1 MPDRRITAAIAASL
15 LLLVAA
21 PAAGADE
28 AKLRVVATFS
38 LLGDL
43 VRQIGGDRV
52 AVTSLVG
59 PNGDAHV
66 YEPTPADVQAVAA
79 ARLVVVNGLG
89 FEGWIDRLIGASGFH
104 GTRVTATDGVIPLDR
119 GSGTG
124 RRDPHAWQDLAN
136 GRIAVADIARG
147 LAAIDPEH
155 QALYDANARAY
166 NATLAALDARL
177 HALFAAIP
185 AAQRRVVTTHD
196 AFEYF
201 GRAYGVEFLAVVG
214 ITTESEPSAG
224 DVAKLIR
231 LMKREHVRALF
242 VENISDPRLVA
253 QLAREADA
261 VIGGKLYSD
270 ALSPPDGPAASYV
283 AMFEHNAATLRAAML
298 RN

>member
-15 LLLVAA
+15 LLIVAA
-21 PAAGADE
+21 PMARANE
-28 AKLRVVATFS
+28 AKLHVVATIS
-38 LLGDL
+38 LLSDL
-43 VRQIGGDRV
+43 VRQVGGDRV
-52 AVTSLVG
+52 VVTSLVG

-66 YEPTPADVQAVAA
+66 YEPTPADVQAVAK

-89 FEGWIDRLIGASGFH
+89 LEGWIDRLIGASGFH

-119 GSGTG
+119 GGG
-124 RRDPHAWQDLAN
+124 RPDPHAWQDLAN

-166 NATLAALDARL
+166 DARLAALDVRL
-177 HALFAAIP
+177 HASFAAIP
-185 AAQRRVVTTHD
+185 AAKRRVVTTHD

-201 GRAYGVEFLAVVG
+201 GRAYGVEFLAPVG

-224 DVAKLIR
+224 DIANLIR

-242 VENISDPRLVA
+242 VENISDPRLIA

-270 ALSPPDGPAASYV
+270 ALSPPDGPAGSYV
-283 AMFEHNAATLRAAML
+283 AMFEYNAATLRAAML